1 MRETDSY
8 FFLRNIFYNGGDIMV
23 LNPIKRFKLQKKLK
37 QNRARI
43 EFLETWIDKFE
54 RQFKEAK
61 TIEDKEI
68 ILEVE
73 TKFVEMYEKL
83 VNEDSQILFD
93 LYNYRG

>member
-1 MRETDSY
+1 
-8 FFLRNIFYNGGDIMV
+8 MV

-37 QNRARI
+37 QNFAGI
-43 EFLETWIDKFE
+43 DFLESWIDKFE

-73 TKFVEMYEKL
+73 TKFVEMHTKL
-83 VNEDSQILFD
+83 VEEDSQILFD